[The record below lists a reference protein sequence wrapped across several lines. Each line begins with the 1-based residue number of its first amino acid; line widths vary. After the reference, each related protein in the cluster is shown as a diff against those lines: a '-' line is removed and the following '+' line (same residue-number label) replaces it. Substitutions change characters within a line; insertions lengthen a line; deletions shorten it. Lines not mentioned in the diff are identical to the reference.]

1 MEYIPKLYELY
12 KNDKDLAQVVEEIS
26 VGEGPYN
33 VGNLTLELANWIVS
47 EN

>member
-1 MEYIPKLYELY
+1 MSRGLGDVY
-12 KNDKDLAQVVEEIS
+12 KRQDLAQVVEEIS

-33 VGNLTLELANWIVS
+33 AGNLTLELANWIVS